1 MDTMKLLKI
10 CKVMEGYTVGLLS
23 CIDDKQK
30 RERKKLHDEWIEM
43 IDGLVA
49 KSGNDERVKES
60 LKPMID
66 LIEMVYGDQSEK
78 LIN

>member
-1 MDTMKLLKI
+1 
-10 CKVMEGYTVGLLS
+10 
-23 CIDDKQK
+23 
-30 RERKKLHDEWIEM
+30 M

-66 LIEMVYGDQSEK
+66 LIEMVYGDNNKK